1 MIRERK
7 ALVRLLSVLL
17 LMAGVG
23 LLQVTAQE
31 ELLRASGEIL
41 RGSVLD
47 DSRNIY
53 RVRVEEGA
61 LIEVIAAST
70 EVDTWIDAELPDG
83 TALSN
88 DDYDGLNAGF
98 LRVMPASG
106 HLVIRVSA
114 AFRDHAGRYTLTVT
128 ARQNPREISPGDI
141 SRGSLEKGGA
151 GGDRW
156 SSLYRLRGRGGDEM
170 TIDLRSDDFDAFLE
184 VVDQEGRSFY
194 DDDGGE
200 GFNSRLVY
208 RFQEDGTLLVIATSF
223 GGSSTGSYEL
233 EVSSQRRTL
242 VARYEGTLREGG
254 RRAYD
259 GRLYSVYEYEGRPG
273 QSVRIALDS
282 DDFDPV
288 LYVSHPD
295 GRPLSMDDDGGG
307 DGNSLLDIVLPASGI
322 YRLFVVPFYEA
333 YGRYELRIYE

>member
-1 MIRERK
+1 MRTNRK
-7 ALVRLLSVLL
+7 VLVQLLSATI
-17 LMAGVG
+17 LMAGGWIFPVA
-23 LLQVTAQE
+23 AQE

-41 RGSVLD
+41 RGSILED
-47 DSRNIY
+47 ARNVY

-70 EVDTWIDAELPDG
+70 EVDTWIDAELPNG
-83 TALSN
+83 TSLSN

-98 LRVMPASG
+98 LRVMPSSG
-106 HLVIRVSA
+106 QLVLRVSA
-114 AFRDHAGRYTLTVT
+114 AFRDREGRYTLTVT
-128 ARQNPREISPGDI
+128 SRRPPREIAAGEVR
-141 SRGSLEKGGA
+141 RGALEKGEG

-156 SSLYRLRGRGGDEM
+156 SSLYQVRGRAGDEM

-184 VVDQEGRSFY
+184 VIDQEGRSFY

-200 GFNSRLVY
+200 GLDSRLVY
-208 RFQEDGTLLVIATSF
+208 RFQDDGTLLVIATSV
-223 GGSSTGSYEL
+223 GGSRAGSYEL
-233 EVSSQRRTL
+233 EISSQRRTL
-242 VARYEGTLREGG
+242 VARYDGTLRQGG

-288 LYVSHPD
+288 LYVSDPD
-295 GRPLSMDDDGGG
+295 GRPLAMDDDGGG
-307 DGNSLLDIVLPASGI
+307 DGNSLLDIVLPSSGM
-322 YRLFVVPFYEA
+322 YRLFVTSFYEA
-333 YGRYELRIYE
+333 YGDYRLTIYE